1 MKRKHADGARSAS
14 ADVDAANE
22 RGRAA
27 GVSAV
32 AAAKQRG
39 ATVINHGAG
48 TMPVDAPAPNGGVR
62 YNLLIDEANAPPPH
76 WVEAHDGVKDAEG
89 KLCFTDAPLFC
100 PTLTPAECIRKG
112 IFGGCYFN
120 PKGGKPGIFGR
131 EVSIDH
137 TEFPASW
144 FENVDPSM
152 YLSRRYSVPTNLYGV
167 KSGFGQKEWES
178 KGWMHAQDPRCCVS
192 WSRFA
197 DL

>member
-1 MKRKHADGARSAS
+1 MFVFVSISVERDKYTCKRQVLKRQVFRITLFMKRKHADGARSAS

-76 WVEAHDGVKDAEG
+76 WVEAPLHCGLGDPPRDGESPRGLPGLPRQV
-89 KLCFTDAPLFC
+89 
-100 PTLTPAECIRKG
+100 
-112 IFGGCYFN
+112 GG
-120 PKGGKPGIFGR
+120 
-131 EVSIDH
+131 
-137 TEFPASW
+137 
-144 FENVDPSM
+144 
-152 YLSRRYSVPTNLYGV
+152 
-167 KSGFGQKEWES
+167 
-178 KGWMHAQDPRCCVS
+178 
-192 WSRFA
+192 
-197 DL
+197 